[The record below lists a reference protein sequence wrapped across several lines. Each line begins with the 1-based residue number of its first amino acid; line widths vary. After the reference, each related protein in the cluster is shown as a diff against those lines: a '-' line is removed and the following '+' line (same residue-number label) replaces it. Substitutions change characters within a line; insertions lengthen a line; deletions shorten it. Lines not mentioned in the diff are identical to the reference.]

1 MACSLL
7 HVVEEIQ
14 VYVQKQCDEDDAAR
28 QEAIMGVITL
38 FEQAM
43 ATKEDLKKQYAECK
57 DILPERRVVI
67 QKFLDDEAWRD
78 YEVKKTFDDLL
89 EHILGKSNVAATT
102 SDPVPPTAE
111 CLGSPLSNEDVVN
124 TVLEG
129 LPAKY
134 DYVYGIIVHQEPF
147 PDLKT
152 VRSMLTTEEMRLKSR
167 APTTSFDS
175 TSSPM
180 VLLANFGNSTRR
192 SNVTTKKKI
201 LESPWGSPIP
211 IGDGDGDV
219 KQFLDGNGGGD
230 RE

>member
-1 MACSLL
+1 MA
-7 HVVEEIQ
+7 
-14 VYVQKQCDEDDAAR
+14 K
-28 QEAIMGVITL
+28 GTW
-38 FEQAM
+38 
-43 ATKEDLKKQYAECK
+43 
-57 DILPERRVVI
+57 DILADIFHDNKRARFI
-67 QKFLDDEAWRD
+67 SLK
-78 YEVKKTFDDLL
+78 
-89 EHILGKSNVAATT
+89 
-102 SDPVPPTAE
+102 AE
-111 CLGSPLSNEDVVN
+111 LRSLKLASLGSPLSNEDVVN